1 MAVMKSV
8 SPFTFVDLQ
17 PVADGFLE
25 DVLTGFGRMPKALS
39 PKYFY
44 DALGSDLFEA
54 ICELPEYYPTR
65 TELALM
71 HGHAAEMAASLG
83 EHCLLIEFGSGAG
96 TKTEILLEALRPAAY
111 VAVDISPAALRA
123 AAPRI
128 AERHPGTPVIAVC
141 ADYMQPLDIPG
152 LSSFAAAR
160 RVVYFPGSTIGNLTP
175 AEARDFLR
183 DALRLVGPGGAM
195 LVGVD
200 LKKDPAILHAAYN
213 DAQGVTARF
222 NLNLL
227 RRINCELGANFDL
240 QQFRHLAFYD
250 PVAGRI
256 EMHLESLCPQ
266 TVMIAGRQFEFA
278 AGERVHTENS
288 YKYSIAEFRELA
300 RGSGFR
306 AQQVW
311 CDPLDHFAVHL
322 LEV

>member
-1 MAVMKSV
+1 MKTAA
-8 SPFTFVDLQ
+8 PFTFVDLQ
-17 PVADGFLE
+17 PVTDCFLD
-25 DVLTGFGRMPKALS
+25 DVLAGFGGMPKALS

-44 DALGSDLFEA
+44 DALGSELFEA

-65 TELALM
+65 TEFALM
-71 HGHAAEMAASLG
+71 RERAAEMAASLG

-96 TKTEILLEALRPAAY
+96 TKTEVLLQALRPAAY
-111 VAVDISPAALRA
+111 VAVDISPAALHA

-128 AERHPGTPVIAVC
+128 AERHPGMPVIAVC

-152 LSSFAAAR
+152 LSPFAAAR

-175 AEARDFLR
+175 DEARDFLR
-183 DALRLVGPGGAM
+183 DALRLVGAGGAM
-195 LVGVD
+195 LVCVD
-200 LKKDPAILHAAYN
+200 LKKDHAVLHAAYN
-213 DAQGVTARF
+213 DAQGVTAQF

-227 RRINCELGANFDL
+227 RRINRELGADFEL

-266 TVMIAGRQFEFA
+266 TVTINGHPFAFA
-278 AGERVHTENS
+278 AGERLHTENS
-288 YKYSIAEFRELA
+288 YKYAIDEFRELA
-300 RGSGFR
+300 RNSGFR

-322 LEV
+322 LEA

>member
-1 MAVMKSV
+1 MAIMTPGT
-8 SPFTFVDLQ
+8 PFTFVDLQ
-17 PVADGFLE
+17 AVADCFLD
-25 DVLTGFGRMPKALS
+25 DVLAGFGSTPKALS

-44 DALGSDLFEA
+44 DARGSDLFEA

-71 HGHAAEMAASLG
+71 RGCVAEMAASLG
-83 EHCLLIEFGSGAG
+83 DHCLLIEFGSGAG
-96 TKTEILLEALRPAAY
+96 IKTEVLLEALRPVAY

-128 AERHPGTPVIAVC
+128 AERHTDMPVIAVC
-141 ADYMQPLDIPG
+141 ADYMQPLEIPG
-152 LSSFAAAR
+152 LAEYNSAR

-175 AEARDFLR
+175 SEASGFLR
-183 DALRLVGPGGAM
+183 DARRLVGPGGAM

-200 LKKDPAILHAAYN
+200 LKKDHATLHAAYN
-213 DAQGVTARF
+213 DAQGVTAQF

-227 RRINCELGANFDL
+227 RRISRELGADIDCE
-240 QQFRHLAFYD
+240 QFRHVAFYD

-256 EMHLESLCPQ
+256 EMHLESLCAQ
-266 TVMIAGRQFEFA
+266 TVTVAGRRFAFA
-278 AGERVHTENS
+278 AGERLHTENS
-288 YKYSIAEFRELA
+288 YKYAIDEFREMA

-311 CDPLDHFAVHL
+311 CDPLDYFAVHL
-322 LEV
+322 LEA